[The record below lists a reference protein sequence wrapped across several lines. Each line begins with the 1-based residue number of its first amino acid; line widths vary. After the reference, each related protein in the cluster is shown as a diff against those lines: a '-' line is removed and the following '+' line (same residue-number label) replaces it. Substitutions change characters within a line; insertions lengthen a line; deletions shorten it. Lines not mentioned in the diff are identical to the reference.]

1 MTHTNAAPALGLP
14 MLDYGVTDHPG
25 ELRADFRYGDL
36 SRHRPAAEITTVRTM
51 TTAADVEF
59 PPMHDGIPHGPTPS
73 GAG

>member
-14 MLDYGVTDHPG
+14 VLDGGVTDHSG
-25 ELRADFRYGDL
+25 EFRADFRYGD
-36 SRHRPAAEITTVRTM
+36 SRHRPAVEITTVTTM
-51 TTAADVEF
+51 TTAADVEL